1 MSDSAQPNAHPALL
15 IRWPRWA
22 QMIGRQVRRAIRR
35 RRYRAAATGAVSET
49 QLQDLASAHAVRK
62 AFFNAEAQMGLF
74 R

>member
-1 MSDSAQPNAHPALL
+1 V
-15 IRWPRWA
+15 

-62 AFFNAEAQMGLF
+62 AFFNAEAQMGMF